1 MKFKQV
7 LSVMLISGLT
17 TLAVLYGY
25 NKWNKLP
32 MTIQST
38 NAQVPSNY
46 VGLFDSNS
54 NIPGQ
59 AVDFQEAALSTTPS
73 VVHITTV
80 IGKSQASN
88 NLPRRSNPF
97 ADLFGDEF
105 LKDFDNQMRSTTT
118 KGQWIRR
125 YC

>member
-7 LSVMLISGLT
+7 LFVVLISGLT
-17 TLAVLYGY
+17 TIAVLYGY
-25 NKWNKLP
+25 NNLNKQPL
-32 MTIQST
+32 TIQAT

-46 VGLFDSNS
+46 VGLFDSNN

-59 AVDFQEAALSTTPS
+59 AVDFQDAALLTTPS

-97 ADLFGDEF
+97 ADIFGDEF
-105 LKDFDNQMRSTTT
+105 LKDFDNQMRTQPQRAS
-118 KGQWIRR
+118 GS
-125 YC
+125 